1 MESLR
6 DGLAEEYPH
15 DLLTSHEVADR
26 FSKRAINR
34 QKEPELDTS

>member
-1 MESLR
+1 LNVAFLSLKP
-6 DGLAEEYPH
+6 L
-15 DLLTSHEVADR
+15 ADR